1 MKRSISQLAW
11 AAALTLLPV
20 SLAQAQ
26 YAPVGSGPYFPR
38 PMMPQYYHPQH
49 QQAAMPVQQGV
60 QPVGNV
66 VIQDSVGYGPPLGE
80 YSPQPVYVDQAPQ
93 AQQVSH
99 TANASSV
106 MALEARL
113 AELEARLASYN
124 RNPMGSSNCGCAPM
138 AGCGTGCCPKKEA
151 SVGGPIAGAEL
162 LFLKP
167 HFGENDALLV
177 TSFPGAGTTGPT
189 NASTEGF
196 DFGYDPAFRV
206 YTGWV
211 NGQGTG
217 VVARYF
223 LFDQSA
229 HDLSFAGDGT
239 GTTIGSFNY
248 QAADGV
254 VGTPGIGR
262 AGVVG
267 LAGGAPTT
275 FDATYG
281 LKVQSL
287 DLEGLQDFRIG
298 SASMTVSGGLRYMR
312 IEHMVRANGVVFPN
326 PDPLGG
332 TATGAFAFAADKT
345 FEGLGPTVALAAR
358 APVFGS
364 NFAITSSL
372 RGSAVY
378 GAGKDRYGY
387 DIVDIG
393 IPDVTLRNESDD
405 LVGVIELNLGAEY
418 SRKMGNYRF
427 FGRLGGEAQY
437 YIGGGS
443 PLTQDNVRLAEEAD
457 FGMVGYNLSLGV
469 AR

>member
-1 MKRSISQLAW
+1 LAW
-11 AAALTLLPV
+11 AAVLTLLPA

-38 PMMPQYYHPQH
+38 PVMPQYYHPQH
-49 QQAAMPVQQGV
+49 QQPTMPAQQGV

-66 VIQDSVGYGPPLGE
+66 VIQDSVGYGPAIAGYE
-80 YSPQPVYVDQAPQ
+80 SEPVYVDQAPK

-99 TANASSV
+99 TSNASTV

-124 RNPMGSSNCGCAPM
+124 HSPMSSSACCAPM
-138 AGCGTGCCPKKEA
+138 AGCGTGCCPKKEEK
-151 SVGGPIAGAEL
+151 VGGPIAGAEL

-167 HFGENDALLV
+167 HFGENDTLQV
-177 TSFPGAGTTGPT
+177 TSFPGAGGAGPT
-189 NASTEGF
+189 NASTRGF
-196 DFGYDPAFRV
+196 DFDYDPAFRV

-211 NGQGTG
+211 NAQGTG

-229 HDLSFAGDGT
+229 DDFSFAGDGT
-239 GTTIGSFNY
+239 GTTIGTFNY
-248 QAADGV
+248 QAAQGV
-254 VGTPGIGR
+254 VATPGIGR
-262 AGVVG
+262 GGVVG
-267 LAGGAPTT
+267 LGGAGPTT

-287 DLEGLQDFRIG
+287 DLEGLQEFNIG
-298 SASMTVSGGLRYMR
+298 RANMTVSGGLRYMR
-312 IEHMVRANGVVFPN
+312 IEHMVRATGEVFPN
-326 PDPLGG
+326 PNPLGG
-332 TATGAFAFAADKT
+332 AATGPFAFAADKT
-345 FEGLGPTVALAAR
+345 FEGLGPTVAIAAR
-358 APVFGS
+358 APVFDS

-387 DIVDIG
+387 DVVDIG
-393 IPDVTLRNESDD
+393 IPDVTFRNESDD

-437 YIGGGS
+437 YVGGGS
-443 PLTQDNVRLAEEAD
+443 PLTQDNVRAAEEAD
-457 FGMVGYNLSLGV
+457 FGMVGYNLSVGV